1 MKNPQFSLLM
11 LASLGGVTIAAPT
24 LAELPQDQ
32 IRSATPIGQTKPAA
46 RQTIQFKDLGS
57 IPATFNHPPSE
68 RVVPES
74 SPSIS
79 PSIGTTQS
87 NSFQILSPTS
97 NAVLDV
103 PAATVVL
110 RFPVNT
116 SIELRVNGTLIDP
129 SLIGRTETDEKTK
142 LVTQTWYGVSLKSGS
157 NRIEA
162 TATIAGKPESSST
175 IVTVRGGFSQLKVET
190 REAQINAD
198 GKSIA
203 TVRGSLLDEAGNR
216 SNQTAIVTLSSSLGE
231 WVGDDAKP
239 DQPGF
244 QVEAKTGEFTAQ
256 LRAPL
261 KAGIAQIRATA
272 NGLEGFSQLPFKTDL
287 RPGIVAGV
295 ANLRIGARGL
305 DFHDRLRD
313 FMPPLGDN
321 HTELSTQAALFATGK
336 VGDWLFTGAFN
347 SDRPLNRDAYGQ
359 NRLFRSGDQF
369 PDLQYP
375 IYGDS
380 STTTNL
386 TPSIDHIFARLER
399 SPNIPGAD
407 PDYVM
412 WGDYNTE
419 ELSNRSQQFTAI
431 GRQLHGAKLNYN
443 LGDLQVTGLF
453 ANNIEGFQ
461 RDTIAP
467 DGTSGYYLLSQRILV
482 PGSESLYLELEEL
495 ERPGT
500 IVKREQLQR
509 GSDYEIDYDRGTIL
523 FKEAILRTA
532 VGDVGQVLR
541 RQIVASYQFESDG
554 KATKLYGGRLRY
566 HINRDRQNPTWIGA
580 TYLKENKGDRNFD
593 LYGVDGLISLGTAGK
608 LVGEYAHS
616 SNNSS
621 LLGLIS
627 GSALRLEADGKFSD
641 AISGRAYYRQADS
654 GFANLA
660 TESFTPGQT
669 RYGAE
674 LQGKVS
680 PTTNLKLGYDH
691 ERNQGTAPRPIITLG
706 DLLEVNEDSVE
717 GQRVDND
724 LTTITAGL
732 QQKLGR
738 ATVDLDWINRQ
749 RTDRLNSDR
758 SGNSSQLRSKLSYP
772 LTNTITFQAL
782 NETTLSNRS
791 DAIYSD
797 RTQVGLDWQI
807 VPGIKLGLNQ
817 HWFGQ
822 GQFAGQNFTTL
833 DLNGDYALGKSTTL
847 TGRYSVLNG
856 INGVTGQGAI
866 GLKQRWQVSPG
877 FNLDFAYERIVGG
890 LFGKTAA
897 GDRTAQPVAI
907 GQGISTLG
915 IAGGDSFSIGG
926 EYTANPDWKA
936 SARFE
941 HRRSNN
947 SPSTNLSA
955 SVTGKLS
962 PALSALARFNYSQ
975 VANQNIQGLG
985 PTTNLRV
992 GLAYRNPLD
1001 DKFNALLRYEYRRN
1015 PALVPEELAFGSGSG
1030 SADHLLAFETIYS
1043 PNWRWELY
1051 GKLGWRRS
1059 TSYLAEDYV
1068 GGSNTVLGQL
1078 RATYKFHDRL
1088 DLGAEARWIRQGGYS
1103 ENGLLVEGGYYL
1115 TPNLRVAAGYTFGK
1129 VSDRDFDGTR
1139 SASGPYFGVT
1149 MKLNELFNGF
1159 GLQRPAN
1166 IPLIKPKLMTG
1177 TAPQVSGSESP
1188 SK

>member
-1 MKNPQFSLLM
+1 MKNPQVSLLI
-11 LASLGGVTIAAPT
+11 LAGFGGLMMPTPAIAQLAPLT
-24 LAELPQDQ
+24 
-32 IRSATPIGQTKPAA
+32 TPSTQPPK
-46 RQTIQFKDLGS
+46 IQFTDLGQMS
-57 IPATFNHPPSE
+57 SQPE
-68 RVVPES
+68 RVNPETS
-74 SPSIS
+74 RSNQASRSNSLQIIS
-79 PSIGTTQS
+79 PTAASI
-87 NSFQILSPTS
+87 
-97 NAVLDV
+97 LDV
-103 PAATVVL
+103 PAATVVVQ
-110 RFPVNT
+110 FPVGAALD
-116 SIELRVNGTLIDP
+116 LRVNDQLIDRA
-129 SLIGRTETDEKTK
+129 LIGRTETDETTK
-142 LVTQTWYGVSLKSGS
+142 LVTQTWVGVSLKSGS
-157 NRIEA
+157 NTITA
-162 TATIAGKPESSST
+162 LATIAGKPESTST
-175 IVTVRGGFSQLKVET
+175 TVTVRGGFSQLKVDT
-190 REAQINAD
+190 LEAQVNAD

-231 WVGDDAKP
+231 FVGDDLKP
-239 DQPGF
+239 GQPGF
-244 QVEAKTGEFTAQ
+244 QIEAKNGEFTAK

-261 KAGIAQIRATA
+261 KAGTAQIRVTA
-272 NGLEGFSQLPFKTDL
+272 NGFEAFSQLPFKTDL
-287 RPGIVAGV
+287 RSGIVAGV
-295 ANLRIGARGL
+295 VNLRLGARGL
-305 DFHDRLRD
+305 DFHDRLQD
-313 FMPPLGDN
+313 FMPPTGDN
-321 HTELSTQAALFATGK
+321 ATKLTGNASLFATGK
-336 VGDWLFTGAFN
+336 VGDWLFTGAVN

-359 NRLFRSGDQF
+359 NRLFHSGDQF
-369 PDLQYP
+369 PDQQYP

-407 PDYVM
+407 PDYLM
-412 WGDYNTE
+412 WGDYNTD

-443 LGDLQVTGLF
+443 IGDLQVTGLF

-467 DGTSGYYLLSQRILV
+467 DGTTGYYLLSQRVLI

-532 VGDVGQVLR
+532 IGEEGRVLR
-541 RQIVASYQFESDG
+541 RQIVASYQFDSEG
-554 KATKLYGGRLRY
+554 KGTQLYGGRLRY

-580 TYLKENKGDRNFD
+580 TYLKEDKGDRDFN
-593 LYGVDGLISLGTAGK
+593 LSGVDGLISFGQHGK

-616 SNNSS
+616 NNSSS
-621 LLGLIS
+621 LLGTVS
-627 GSALRLEADGKFSD
+627 GSALRLEADGKLGD
-641 AISGRAYYRQADS
+641 AVSGRAYYRHADS

-669 RYGAE
+669 RYGVEA
-674 LQGKVS
+674 QAKVS
-680 PTTNLKLGYDH
+680 ASTTLKLGYDH
-691 ERNQGTAPRPIITLG
+691 ERNNGTAARPIITLG
-706 DLLEVNEDSVE
+706 DLLQANEDSVE
-717 GQRVDND
+717 GQRVNNE

-732 QQKLGR
+732 QQKVGR
-738 ATVDLDWINRQ
+738 ANLDVDLVNRQ

-758 SGNSSQLRSKLSYP
+758 SGNSSQLRSRFSYP
-772 LTNTITFQAL
+772 LTNTLTFQAL
-782 NETTLSNRS
+782 NETTLSNQS

-797 RTQVGLDWQI
+797 RTQVGLDWQL

-817 HWFGQ
+817 HWFGK
-822 GQFAGQNFTTL
+822 GQFAGQNITTV
-833 DLNGDYALGKSTTL
+833 DLNGDYALSKFTTV

-856 INGVTGQGAI
+856 LNGVTGQGAVGI
-866 GLKQRWQVSPG
+866 KQRWEVSPG

-915 IAGGDSFSIGG
+915 ISGGDSFSIGG

-962 PALSALARFNYSQ
+962 PAMSALARFNYSQ
-975 VANQNIQGLG
+975 IANQNIAGIG
-985 PTTNLRV
+985 PTSNLRV
-992 GLAYRNPLD
+992 GLAYRNPVD

-1015 PALVPEELAFGSGSG
+1015 PALVPESLALGSGSG
-1030 SADHLLAFETIYS
+1030 SAEHLLAFESIYS
-1043 PNWRWELY
+1043 PNWHWELY

-1059 TSYLAEDYV
+1059 TSYIAEDFV
-1068 GGSNTVLGQL
+1068 GDSNTLLGQL
-1078 RATYKFHDRL
+1078 RATYRFHDSF

-1115 TPNLRVAAGYTFGK
+1115 SPNLRLSAGYAFGK
-1129 VSDRDFDGTR
+1129 VSDRDFDGAR
-1139 SASGPYFGVT
+1139 SASGPYVGVT
-1149 MKLNELFNGF
+1149 IKLNELFNGF
-1159 GLQRPAN
+1159 GLQRSLPKGDSKASASNPISPASPIVLQPSIPN
-1166 IPLIKPKLMTG
+1166 IKAGI
-1177 TAPQVSGSESP
+1177 P
-1188 SK
+1188 SQLLP